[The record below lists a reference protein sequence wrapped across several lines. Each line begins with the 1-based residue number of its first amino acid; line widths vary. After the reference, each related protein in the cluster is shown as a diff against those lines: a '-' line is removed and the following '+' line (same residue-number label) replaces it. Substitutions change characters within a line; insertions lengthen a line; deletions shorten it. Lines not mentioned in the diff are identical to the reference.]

1 MKELLKLSIVEMH
14 QGLKNKDFSAVELT
28 QAHINSVENDNLNAF
43 VTKTPEIA
51 LEAAQKV
58 DTLLRNSSTISP
70 MAGIPV
76 GIKDLFCTKNIK
88 TTACSNILREFIP
101 MYESTVSHRLLQHG
115 AVMLGKLNMDEFA
128 MGSAN
133 INSCFG
139 PVKNPWKKSDQKDL
153 VPGGSSGG
161 SSAAVAGFLCA
172 GALGSDTG
180 GSIRQPAAFCGI
192 VGIKPTYGRCSRW
205 GMISF
210 ASSLDQ
216 AGVLTRTVE
225 DAALMLETVCGYD
238 YKDSTSSKVPVPN
251 FVNQITN
258 NVQGKRIGIPAEYQ
272 IFQHHED
279 IIKIWQQ
286 NIQYLQN
293 CGAEIIDISLPHS
306 QYSLPVYYIISSS
319 EASSNL
325 ARYDGVKYG
334 TRVLSNNLND
344 MYELTRSLNMGQE
357 VKTRIL
363 MGAYVLSSGYYD
375 AYYDKAQRIRYLI
388 MQDFVKAF
396 EKVDY
401 ILTPTTPNE
410 AFEIDDKPDI
420 LDMYASDIFTVS
432 VNLAGLPAISVPA
445 GLSKNKL
452 PLALQIIG
460 NYYDEGGILN
470 VASIIQKSYI
480 ENVVTLATA

>member
-14 QGLKNKDFSAVELT
+14 HGLKNKDFSAVELAK
-28 QAHINSVENDNLNAF
+28 AHINSVENENLNAF

-51 LEAAQKV
+51 LKAAQQV
-58 DTLLRNSSTISP
+58 DILLRNNTVISP
-70 MAGIPV
+70 MAGIPI
-76 GIKDLFCTKNIK
+76 GIKDLFCTKHIR
-88 TTACSNILREFIP
+88 TTACSNILREFVP
-101 MYESTVSHRLLQHG
+101 TYESTVSNKLLQHG

-128 MGSAN
+128 MGSTN
-133 INSCFG
+133 LNSCFG
-139 PVKNPWKKSDQKDL
+139 PVKNPWKRSDQKDL

-225 DAALMLETVCGYD
+225 DAALMLEAICGYD
-238 YKDSTSSKVPVPN
+238 NKDSTSSKVQVPHFIN
-251 FVNQITN
+251 YITN
-258 NVQGKRIGIPAEYQ
+258 DIQGKRIGIPKEYQ
-272 IFQHHED
+272 LIKCQED
-279 IIKIWQQ
+279 IKEVWKQ
-286 NIQYLQN
+286 NIQFLQN

-306 QYSLPVYYIISSS
+306 KYSLPIYYIIASS

-334 TRVLSNNLND
+334 ARVSSDNLND
-344 MYELTRSLNMGQE
+344 MYELTRSLNIGQE
-357 VKTRIL
+357 AKTRIL
-363 MGAYVLSSGYYD
+363 IGAYVLSSGYYD
-375 AYYDKAQRIRYLI
+375 AYYDKAQRIRHLI

-396 EKVDY
+396 EQVDY
-401 ILTPTTPNE
+401 ILTYATPNE
-410 AFEIDDKPDI
+410 AFAIDEKPDA
-420 LDMYASDIFTVS
+420 LNMYAEDIFTVPI
-432 VNLAGLPAISVPA
+432 NLAGLPAISVPV

-452 PLALQIIG
+452 PLSLQLIG

-470 VASIIQKSYI
+470 VANIIQKSYVR
-480 ENVVTLATA
+480 NTLI